1 MAENEGLLI
10 DKIGK
15 EWDSLV
21 VMYQK
26 RSPLWLINNADE
38 VHKKHLIAETFMY
51 YIDEMGLDDEDV
63 NGLLKMNDV
72 INTVYIVG
80 SCQNLDS
87 SSAIRN
93 SIINSLGVLV

>member
-1 MAENEGLLI
+1 MAENEGLLVG
-10 DKIGK
+10 KIGK

-38 VHKKHLIAETFMY
+38 VHKKHLIAEAFTY
-51 YIDEMGLDDEDV
+51 YIDELGLDDEDV
-63 NGLLKMNDV
+63 NGLLKMDDV
-72 INTVYIVG
+72 INTVYSVG
-80 SCQNLDS
+80 SCQNIDS

-93 SIINSLGVLV
+93 AIINSLGVLT